1 MKILRYFII
10 VLSIIIL
17 YYPTANTNE
26 IVIKFKIGNDIITNK
41 DIENE
46 KRYLISLN
54 NDLLKI
60 SKKELNKIAQNS
72 IIRETIKKIELSKY
86 IELNEN
92 SQLVEDIIKDF
103 YKSAGLKNINEFELY
118 LINNGIN
125 LDLVKNKINIESSWN
140 QLIFE
145 RFNDQLSINEEEI
158 KNKLRKDID
167 NKKYSNLE
175 YNLSQII
182 FEVKSNES
190 FEIKYEEI
198 LESIIN
204 QGFKNTS
211 NLYSIAENAKT
222 GGNIGWINK
231 TQLSNT
237 ILAEINNLEDGEVSK
252 PIQIS
257 NGFLIL
263 KINEKRKK
271 NNKINFEK
279 EFKKMIA
286 REKNSQ
292 FNQFSIIYFN
302 KIKQNIKINEL

>member
-1 MKILRYFII
+1 MKILKYFVIFFFII
-10 VLSIIIL
+10 FCNLF
-17 YYPTANTNE
+17 TNAKE
-26 IVIKFKIGNDIITNK
+26 IEIKFKIGNDIITNK

-60 SKKELNKIAQNS
+60 SKKELNKIAENS
-72 IIRETIKKIELSKY
+72 IIRETIKKNELSKY
-86 IELNEN
+86 VELNEN
-92 SQLVEDIIKDF
+92 SKVVEDIIKDF
-103 YKSAGLKNINEFELY
+103 YKGAGLNSLNEFELY
-118 LINNGIN
+118 LLENGID
-125 LDLVKNKINIESSWN
+125 LDLVKYKINIESNWN

-145 RFNDQLSINEEEI
+145 KFQNQLSINEEEI
-158 KNKLRKDID
+158 KNKLKQYILEQ
-167 NKKYSNLE
+167 NYSNLE

-190 FEIKYEEI
+190 FEKKYEMI
-198 LESIIN
+198 LKSISN
-204 QGFKNTS
+204 QGFKNAS

-237 ILAEINNLEDGEVSK
+237 IIEVIENLKNDEVSK

-257 NGFLIL
+257 NGFLII
-263 KINEKRKK
+263 KINDKRKK
-271 NNKINFEK
+271 EKKIDFEK
-279 EFKKMIA
+279 EFQRMIS
-286 REKNSQ
+286 REKNNQ

-302 KIKQNIKINEL
+302 KIKQNININEL

>member
-1 MKILRYFII
+1 MKILKYSVIFFLII
-10 VLSIIIL
+10 FCNLF
-17 YYPTANTNE
+17 ANAKE
-26 IVIKFKIGNDIITNK
+26 IKIKFKIGKDIITNK

-60 SKKELNKIAQNS
+60 SKKELNKIAEDS
-72 IIRETIKKIELSKY
+72 IIRETIKKNELSKY

-92 SQLVEDIIKDF
+92 SKIVEDIIKDF
-103 YKSAGLKNINEFELY
+103 YKSAGLNSLNEFELY
-118 LINNGIN
+118 LLENGIN
-125 LDLVKNKINIESSWN
+125 LDLVKYKINIESNWN

-145 RFNDQLSINEEEI
+145 KFQNQLSINEEEI
-158 KNKLRKDID
+158 KNKLNQYILEQND
-167 NKKYSNLE
+167 SNFE

-190 FEIKYEEI
+190 FEKKYEMI
-198 LESIIN
+198 LKSISN
-204 QGFKNTS
+204 QGFKNAS

-237 ILAEINNLEDGEVSK
+237 IIEVIENLKNDEVSK

-257 NGFLIL
+257 NGFLML
-263 KINEKRKK
+263 KINDKRKK
-271 NNKINFEK
+271 KKKIDFEK
-279 EFKKMIA
+279 EFQRMIS
-286 REKNSQ
+286 REKNNQ

-302 KIKQNIKINEL
+302 KIKQNININEL

>member
-1 MKILRYFII
+1 MKILKYFVIFFFII
-10 VLSIIIL
+10 FCSLF
-17 YYPTANTNE
+17 ANAKE
-26 IVIKFKIGNDIITNK
+26 IEIKFKIGNNIITNK

-60 SKKELNKIAQNS
+60 SKKELNKIAEDS
-72 IIRETIKKIELSKY
+72 IIRETIKKNELSKY

-92 SQLVEDIIKDF
+92 SKIVEDIIKDF
-103 YKSAGLKNINEFELY
+103 YKSAGLNSLNEFELY
-118 LINNGIN
+118 LLENGIN
-125 LDLVKNKINIESSWN
+125 LDLVKYKINIESNWN

-145 RFNDQLSINEEEI
+145 KFQNQLSINEEEI
-158 KNKLRKDID
+158 KKKLKQYILEQ
-167 NKKYSNLE
+167 NYSNLE

-190 FEIKYEEI
+190 FEKKYEKI
-198 LESIIN
+198 SRSIRN
-204 QGFKNTS
+204 QGFKNAS

-237 ILAEINNLEDGEVSK
+237 IIEVIENLKNDEVSK

-257 NGFLIL
+257 NGFLII
-263 KINEKRKK
+263 KINDKRKK
-271 NNKINFEK
+271 EKKIDFEK
-279 EFKKMIA
+279 EFQRMIS
-286 REKNSQ
+286 REKNNQ

-302 KIKQNIKINEL
+302 KIKQNISINEL